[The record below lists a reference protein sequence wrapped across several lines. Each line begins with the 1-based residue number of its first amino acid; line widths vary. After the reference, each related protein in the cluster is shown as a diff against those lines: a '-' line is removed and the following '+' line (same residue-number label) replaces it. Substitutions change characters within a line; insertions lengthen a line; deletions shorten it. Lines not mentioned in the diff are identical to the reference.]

1 MSRNRVHIEAPRE
14 EVFAVLADADR
25 YPDWVVGAA
34 AVEEQDD
41 EFPAVGSR
49 FHHRVGLRP
58 FALSDHTEVVDVD
71 PPRRIALKAKARPL
85 GTADIVIELDERAG
99 GTDVLMRESPGDR
112 LTAFLAGNR
121 VADTALRLRN
131 AEALSRLK
139 RTVEKRPLGAPLRR
153 RELAGQRVLITGAS
167 SGIGLATAQL
177 LAGAGARLVLL
188 ARGEDGLAK
197 AKHRLAGAGAEVHVV
212 KADVRDRANLSAAVD
227 QAASDLGGLDVVVT
241 AAVGAAFGPFVET
254 DPEDFDAT
262 VATVLGGTAN
272 TIRAALPRL
281 EESAGALVCIG
292 SIASQM
298 PLPGLSAYTA
308 AKHGLAGLLDTLRI
322 ELAEAGSP
330 LTISLV
336 NPGAV
341 DTPLWDHLESQTGLL
356 PPVPPDSYSPQT
368 VAEAVVSAIRRPREE
383 TIVGG
388 SATLQV
394 ALFRRLRKLTSR
406 TLTVLSRLAQTG
418 GERTAEPPGGLRQ
431 ALGGGEIDAGNG
443 GRRSLAVAALR
454 QWDGLLR
461 RIGAA

>member
-1 MSRNRVHIEAPRE
+1 MARNRVHIEAPRKE
-14 EVFAVLADADR
+14 IFAVLVEAER

-34 AVEEQDD
+34 AVKEHDD

-49 FHHRVGLRP
+49 FRHQVGLRP
-58 FALSDHTEVVDVD
+58 FALSDHTEVIDVD

-85 GTADIVIELDERAG
+85 GTANIVIELDERAG
-99 GTDVLMRESPGDR
+99 GTDIFMRESPGDR
-112 LTAFLAGNR
+112 LTALLAGNR
-121 VADTALRLRN
+121 VADIALQLRN

-139 RTVEKRPLGAPLRR
+139 RMVEKRPTGSPRRR
-153 RELAGQRVLITGAS
+153 REPVGQRVLITGAS

-177 LAGAGARLVLL
+177 LADSGARLALL
-188 ARGEDGLAK
+188 ARGEEGLAR
-197 AKHRLAGAGAEVHVV
+197 AKRRLAATGAEVHVIS
-212 KADVRDRANLSAAVD
+212 ADVRDRSALSAAVEE
-227 QAASDLGGLDVVVT
+227 AASELGGLDVVVT

-272 TIRAALPRL
+272 TIRVALPRL

-292 SIASQM
+292 STATQM

-308 AKHGLAGLLDTLRI
+308 AKHGLAGLLDALRI
-322 ELAEAGSP
+322 ELADAGSP

-356 PPVPPDSYSPQT
+356 PPVPPDTYSPQT

-388 SATLQV
+388 SARLQV
-394 ALFRRLRKLTSR
+394 ALFNRLRKPTS
-406 TLTVLSRLAQTG
+406 LALVVLSRLAQTG
-418 GERTAEPPGGLRQ
+418 DERTAEPPGGLRS
-431 ALGGGEIDAGNG
+431 ALGEGEVDGDHG
-443 GRRSLAVAALR
+443 GRASCAVAALR
-454 QWDGLLR
+454 QWEGLLR